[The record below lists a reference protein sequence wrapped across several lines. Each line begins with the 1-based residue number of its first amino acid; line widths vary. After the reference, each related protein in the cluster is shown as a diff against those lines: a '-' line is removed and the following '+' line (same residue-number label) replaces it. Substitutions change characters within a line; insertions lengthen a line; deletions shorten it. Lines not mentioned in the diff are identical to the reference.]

1 MLPVRVGSVSSLKII
16 HWNHVGTTVED
27 CLPVNSPL
35 RERVREEEKR
45 GEERTRA
52 RRRRGERRG
61 QEREG
66 EERRREYHL
75 SKRVTSISIHILLDV
90 CWVSVVSSHQVSC
103 AESDSA
109 GVN

>member
-45 GEERTRA
+45 GEDKSEEEKR
-52 RRRRGERRG
+52 ERRG

-66 EERRREYHL
+66 EERGGSTISPKESLPSVFMFCLTYAG
-75 SKRVTSISIHILLDV
+75 SVSFPVTR
-90 CWVSVVSSHQVSC
+90 
-103 AESDSA
+103 
-109 GVN
+109 

>member
-45 GEERTRA
+45 GEDKSEEEKRGEARTGA
-52 RRRRGERRG
+52 RRRRE
-61 QEREG
+61 
-66 EERRREYHL
+66 RREYHL
-75 SKRVTSISIHILLDV
+75 SKRVTSISIHVLLDV

-103 AESDSA
+103 AEPDSA